1 MRTKPITGRKPQML
15 QPVKVVISMLL
26 LTAIVLV
33 SLNFNYPIA
42 SAQTQLAQN
51 YRELLDRSEK
61 EKKGLTFYV
70 KGQTISG
77 VVVRVIG
84 ADAVEVRN
92 QTFSRIIIRL
102 VSIDALAIN

>member
-1 MRTKPITGRKPQML
+1 MRKLP
-15 QPVKVVISMLL
+15 
-26 LTAIVLV
+26 
-33 SLNFNYPIA
+33 
-42 SAQTQLAQN
+42 TQQG
-51 YRELLDRSEK
+51 EDP

-102 VSIDALAIN
+102 DSIDALAIN

>member
-1 MRTKPITGRKPQML
+1 ML
-15 QPVKVVISMLL
+15 QPVKVVGRILL
-26 LTAIVLV
+26 LVTIV
-33 SLNFNYPIA
+33 SFGINFDHPIA

-77 VVVRVIG
+77 VVVKIG
-84 ADAVEVRN
+84 SDAVEVRN
-92 QTFSRIIIRL
+92 QTFSRIVIRL
-102 VSIDALAIN
+102 ESIDALPIN

>member
-1 MRTKPITGRKPQML
+1 ML
-15 QPVKVVISMLL
+15 QPVKVVGRILL
-26 LTAIVLV
+26 LVAIV
-33 SLNFNYPIA
+33 SFGINFYHPIA

-77 VVVRVIG
+77 VVVKIG
-84 ADAVEVRN
+84 SDAVEVRN
-92 QTFSRIIIRL
+92 QTFSRIVIRL
-102 VSIDALAIN
+102 DSIDALAIN

>member
-1 MRTKPITGRKPQML
+1 ML
-15 QPVKVVISMLL
+15 QPVKVVGRILL
-26 LTAIVLV
+26 LTAIVTV
-33 SLNFNYPIA
+33 SLNLDYPIA
-42 SAQTQLAQN
+42 AAQTQLAQN

-84 ADAVEVRN
+84 TDAVEVRN

-102 VSIDALAIN
+102 DSIDALAIN

>member
-1 MRTKPITGRKPQML
+1 ML
-15 QPVKVVISMLL
+15 QPVKVVGRILL
-26 LTAIVLV
+26 LVAIV
-33 SLNFNYPIA
+33 SFGINFYHPIA

-70 KGQTISG
+70 KGQKISG

-102 VSIDALAIN
+102 DSIDALAIN

>member
-1 MRTKPITGRKPQML
+1 ML
-15 QPVKVVISMLL
+15 QPVKVVGRILL
-26 LTAIVLV
+26 LVAIV
-33 SLNFNYPIA
+33 SFGINFYHAIA

-77 VVVRVIG
+77 VVVKIG
-84 ADAVEVRN
+84 SDAVEVRN
-92 QTFSRIIIRL
+92 QTFSRIVIRL
-102 VSIDALAIN
+102 DSIDALAIN